1 MFQTSQ
7 PSDGEILLCSNYASK
22 GFSCVTKD
30 NCPDKSLGRN
40 SNVFPRGDESLDQ
53 IFREEIEENA
63 QCPEKRMIC
72 CNIEDILIENED
84 NNDLNQVSY
93 LLKIAAEKN
102 I

>member
-40 SNVFPRGDESLDQ
+40 SNVFPKADESLDQ

-72 CNIEDILIENED
+72 CNIEDILLENED
-84 NNDLNQVSY
+84 GNDLNHVSY
-93 LLKIAAEKN
+93 FL
-102 I
+102 